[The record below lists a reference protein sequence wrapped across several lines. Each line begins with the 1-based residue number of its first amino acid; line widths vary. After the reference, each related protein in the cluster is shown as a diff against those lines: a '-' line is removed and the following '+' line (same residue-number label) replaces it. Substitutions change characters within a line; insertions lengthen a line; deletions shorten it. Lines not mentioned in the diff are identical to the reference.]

1 MSKVI
6 LNYKTITGTKI
17 SDLHLK
23 INGEKSILLSE
34 GKQEIEVES
43 GENTLR
49 VYENFMMKS
58 NELKVDVISG
68 DTEVILTFNYEV
80 FLITFLINVSL
91 VLTAF
96 MQIWGNYFIIA
107 VILALIINFILMTT
121 IGILKLKLK

>member
-6 LNYKTITGTKI
+6 LNYKTIPGMKS

-34 GKQEIEVES
+34 GKQEIQVDS

-58 NELKVDVISG
+58 NELKADIISEN
-68 DTEVILTFNYEV
+68 TEVVLTFNYTV
-80 FLITFLINVSL
+80 FLIAFLINIFL
-91 VLTAF
+91 VLTAY
-96 MQIWGNYFIIA
+96 MQILGNYLFIA

-121 IGILKLKLK
+121 IGFLKLTLK

>member
-1 MSKVI
+1 MLKVI
-6 LNYKTITGTKI
+6 LNYKTIPGTKS